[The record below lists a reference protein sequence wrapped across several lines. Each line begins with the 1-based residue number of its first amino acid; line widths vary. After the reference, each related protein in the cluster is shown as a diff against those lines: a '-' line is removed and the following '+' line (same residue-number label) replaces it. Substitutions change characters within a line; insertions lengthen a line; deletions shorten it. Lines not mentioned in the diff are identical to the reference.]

1 MKAVCS
7 LCPHHCALEEGQ
19 TGLCRARTNRD
30 GKIVCSSYGR
40 VTALAVDPVE
50 KKPLRRFYPGS
61 RILSVGSFGCNL
73 RCPFCQNSEISM
85 ADSGT
90 RTIELSPN
98 QLTAKAAEL
107 SQSTLGNLGVAF
119 TYNEPLVGYEYVRDC
134 CALIRRVGMKTVLV
148 TNGFICEEPLRKLLP
163 LVDAMNIDLK
173 GFTQRYYEWL
183 GGDLETVKRTI
194 EIAAAQCHVEVTTL
208 IVPGRNDSEEEMRAE
223 ASWLASVSP
232 EIPLH
237 ITRFFPRY
245 WVQEEAPTP
254 LATIDRLCAE
264 ARKNLR
270 YVYAGNC

>member
-1 MKAVCS
+1 MKITCS
-7 LCPHHCALEEGQ
+7 LCPHHCALESGQ
-19 TGLCRARTNRD
+19 TGLCRARANRD

-85 ADSGT
+85 ADSGYE
-90 RTIELSPN
+90 TIELSPGK
-98 QLTAKAAEL
+98 LVSKATEL
-107 SQSTLGNLGVAF
+107 SQGPLGNLGVAF

-134 CALIRRVGMKTVLV
+134 CALIHSAGMKTVLV
-148 TNGFICEEPLRKLLP
+148 TNGFICEEPLRELLP

-173 GFTQRYYEWL
+173 GFTQSYYKWL
-183 GGDLETVKRTI
+183 GGDLQTVKRSI
-194 EIAAAQCHVEVTTL
+194 KAAAAQCHVEVTTL
-208 IVPGRNDSEEEMRAE
+208 IVPDRNDSEKEMGEE

-245 WVQEEAPTP
+245 RVREAAPTP
-254 LATIDRLCAE
+254 LVTIDRLCTE
-264 ARKNLR
+264 ARKHLR